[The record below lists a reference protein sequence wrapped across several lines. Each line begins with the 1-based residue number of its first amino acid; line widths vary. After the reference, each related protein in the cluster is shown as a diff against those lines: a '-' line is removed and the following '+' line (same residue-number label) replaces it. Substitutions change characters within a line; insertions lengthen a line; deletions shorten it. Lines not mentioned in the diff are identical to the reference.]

1 MSNLS
6 ERLPPPHKNDLAD
19 AEMWV
24 DEQIWG
30 HRLWDAQS
38 PWLLFLEFLNVA
50 EACEHEG
57 RLLVDV
63 GEGNSLRYMPHQRL
77 YLRNI
82 LFNNETIFRIADRCA
97 DDASAWRDW
106 LKSMEDVAR
115 AVPKRDFSYIQQR
128 FRSFREFASLVRML
142 RSSVVESDSNRR
154 WTSRFVF
161 PFGRSALYEDLNILP
176 SGNAQRDYV
185 NFGRTGELLYMM
197 LSRSAFATRLQSHL
211 SAMLAGKNPWNSLV
225 ALFEPND
232 YHEDRKHRSH
242 SYLPY
247 RRHQAFDVLGED
259 WLRILELG
267 LPGFDAYPYLVTLGA
282 LHLVLYQ
289 LHVASAYQPIIQ
301 KPYFICEIVAPRK
314 TLVRELSSTN
324 FQKNDRLT
332 QEAVDRFI
340 RTIAES
346 DAWKQASTG
355 SNAFGECKRLLEE
368 QIYWPDDPGDYDG
381 PSDPDVLLAELRRR
395 AIQRHRQHAGNVHRN
410 YGREFGLVSKRG
422 TNKLRYAPN
431 DALLKALVLAN
442 VPRRIEFTE
451 FLANL
456 RDRYGFIFDD
466 RAAELVLPADECDK
480 KAFRANAQRLEQRL
494 ASLGLLR
501 RLSDAC
507 AYVQNPFFP
516 RASA

>member
-1 MSNLS
+1 MSDLTQ
-6 ERLPPPHKNDLAD
+6 RLPPPHKKDLAD

-50 EACEHEG
+50 EACEREG
-57 RLLVDV
+57 HLLVEAGD
-63 GEGNSLRYMPHQRL
+63 GAALRYMPHQRL

-82 LFNNETIFRIADRCA
+82 LFNNEAIFRIADRA
-97 DDASAWRDW
+97 IDDASAWRDW
-106 LKSMEDVAR
+106 KKSIADSAQ
-115 AVPKRDFSYIQQR
+115 AVPNRDFSYLENR

-142 RSSVVESDSNRR
+142 RGSVVESDSNRR

-161 PFGRSALYEDLNILP
+161 PFGKNALYEDLNISP
-176 SGNAQRDYV
+176 AGNATRDYI
-185 NFGRTGELLYMM
+185 NFGRTGEILYMM
-197 LSRSAFATRLQSHL
+197 LCRSASATKLKSHL
-211 SAMLAGKNPWNSLV
+211 SAVLAGRNPWNSLV
-225 ALFEPND
+225 ALFEPE
-232 YHEDRKHRSH
+232 YHEDRKYRSH

-247 RRHQAFDVLGED
+247 RRHPAFDVLAED
-259 WLRILELG
+259 WLHIFELG

-282 LHLVLYQ
+282 LHVLLYQ
-289 LHVASAYQPIIQ
+289 LHVASAYQPIVS
-301 KPYFICEIVAPRK
+301 KPHFICEIVAPRK
-314 TLVRELSSTN
+314 TFVRELSSGN
-324 FQKNDRLT
+324 FQENDRLT
-332 QEAVDRFI
+332 QEAVERFI

-355 SNAFGECKRLLEE
+355 PNAFGDCKRLLEDK
-368 QIYWPDDPGDYDG
+368 IFWPDDPGDYDG
-381 PSDPDVLLAELRRR
+381 PSDPDALLTELRRR
-395 AIQRHRQHAGNVHRN
+395 AVQRHRQHAGNLHRT

-431 DALLKALVLAN
+431 DGLLKALVLAN
-442 VPRRIEFTE
+442 VPQRMEFAE
-451 FLANL
+451 FLARL
-456 RDRYGFIFDD
+456 RERYGFIFDD
-466 RAAELVLPADECDK
+466 RGAEQLLPADECDK

-507 AYVQNPFFP
+507 AYVQNPFFS